1 MSNHSRAER
10 LSRIELPNYTRG
22 EEIFNMTS
30 HIVGGALG
38 ITATTLCVIMAALH
52 ANVYGVISGAIYGGM
67 MIILYCMSSIY
78 HGLKPEL
85 KAKKVFRILDHCAI
99 YLLIAGTY
107 TPFTL
112 CTIREANTALG
123 WVYFGIQWGLAAAGI
138 VLNAIDMKKFKVVS
152 MLLYLGLGWCI
163 VFTINIVLASIGI
176 GGLVFLLT
184 GGVSYTI
191 GAVIYGAGKKH
202 AYMHSVFHL
211 FVVVGSLLHFFCILF
226 YVM

>member
-1 MSNHSRAER
+1 MTKNGGISR
-10 LSRIELPNYTRG
+10 LNRIELPHYTKG

-38 ITATTLCVIMAALH
+38 ITATTLCVIVAALNH
-52 ANVYGVISGAIYGGM
+52 NIFGVISGAIYGSM

-112 CTIREANTALG
+112 CTIREADAALG
-123 WVYFGIQWGLAAAGI
+123 WTYFGIQWGLAAVGI
-138 VLNAIDMKKFKVVS
+138 VLNAIDMKKFKVLS

-163 VFTINIVLASIGI
+163 VFTINIVLGAIGA

-191 GAVIYGAGKKH
+191 GAVIYGIGKKH
-202 AYMHSVFHL
+202 AYMHSIFHL
-211 FVVVGSLLHFFCILF
+211 FVVIGSLLHFFCILF